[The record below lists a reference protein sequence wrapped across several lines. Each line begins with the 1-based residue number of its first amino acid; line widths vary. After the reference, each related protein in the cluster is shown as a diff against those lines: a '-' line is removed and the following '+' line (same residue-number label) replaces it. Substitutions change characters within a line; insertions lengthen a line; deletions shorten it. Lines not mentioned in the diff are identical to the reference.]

1 MQKLS
6 KVITVEREEEKLEMM
21 SNMIKASNKIDPDDS
36 FNLNRFISAQ
46 DKVYNRVL
54 AELKSGQKRS
64 HWMWYIFPQLD
75 GLAQSTTSKYYAI
88 KSSSE
93 AIAYLNHPVLGVRI
107 LECAN
112 TILEIEGKTVSEI
125 FGYPD
130 DLKFKSS
137 MTLFSDVASDS
148 VFVRVLDKYF
158 QSERDDRTLQ
168 LLEKLKEKNQ
178 KSN

>member
-1 MQKLS
+1 M
-6 KVITVEREEEKLEMM
+6 TNTTGR
-21 SNMIKASNKIDPDDS
+21 DPFD
-36 FNLNRFISAQ
+36 LNRFISAQ
-46 DKVYNRVL
+46 DKVYDRVL
-54 AELKSGQKRS
+54 AELKNGRKRS

-88 KSSSE
+88 KSPSE
-93 AIAYLNHPVLGVRI
+93 AIAYLNHPLLGVRI

-112 TILEIEGKTVSEI
+112 TIVAIEGKTVSEI

-130 DLKFKSS
+130 DLKLKSS
-137 MTLFSDVASDS
+137 MTLFSDVASDL
-148 VFVRVLDKYF
+148 VFVYVLDKYF

>member
-1 MQKLS
+1 
-6 KVITVEREEEKLEMM
+6 
-21 SNMIKASNKIDPDDS
+21 MIKSDKQPNSP

-46 DKVYNRVL
+46 EKVYDRVL
-54 AELKSGQKRS
+54 KELKNGYKRS

-88 KSSSE
+88 KSREE
-93 AIAYLNHPVLGVRI
+93 ALAYLNHPVLGSRL

-112 TILEIEGKTVSEI
+112 TVLEGEGKTVSEI

-130 DLKFKSS
+130 NLKLKSS
-137 MTLFSDVASDS
+137 MTLFSEVATDS

-158 QSERDDRTLQ
+158 QGERDPKTLE
-168 LLEKLKEKNQ
+168 LLKLENI
-178 KSN
+178 NE